1 MARSFSASVRR
12 LTLALFVL
20 QLALLPMMAIA
31 SDADPE
37 QDFCVGDSKNPTIV
51 NGLVCKNPAEVKAND
66 FKFSGLA
73 TPGNTNNPLGSNV
86 TAAFAAKFPGINT
99 LGISMARLDF
109 AKGGLVPPHT
119 HPRATEIIFVVEGSL
134 FVGFVSTNET
144 LYATTL
150 QKGDVFVFPRGLL
163 HFELNVCDGTATAIA
178 ALNSQ
183 NPGTQIQAVALFN
196 SKISEVVLEKA
207 FGLGEKAVQHIE
219 STVEAANAV
228 N

>member
-1 MARSFSASVRR
+1 MAGSFSAHVRR
-12 LTLALFVL
+12 VTVALFVL
-20 QLALLPMMAIA
+20 QLALLPLMAIA

-37 QDFCVGDSKNPTIV
+37 QDFCVADMNNPTIV
-51 NGLVCKNPAEVKAND
+51 NGLVCKNPALVKGTD
-66 FKFSGLA
+66 FMSTLLA

-86 TAAFAAKFPGINT
+86 TAAVAAKFPGINT

-134 FVGFVSTNET
+134 FVGFVDTT
-144 LYATTL
+144 GKLFPTTL

-163 HFELNVCDGTATAIA
+163 HFELNVCDGPTTAIA

-183 NPGTQIQAVALFN
+183 NAGTQIQATALFN
-196 SKISEVVLEKA
+196 SNISEVVLEKA
-207 FGLGEKAVQHIE
+207 FGLGEKAVQKIE
-219 STVEAANAV
+219 YAVKAANQ
-228 N
+228 

>member
-12 LTLALFVL
+12 VTLALFVL

-37 QDFCVGDSKNPTIV
+37 QDFCVGDSNNPNIV

-73 TPGNTNNPLGSNV
+73 NPGNTNNPLGSNV
-86 TAAFAAKFPGINT
+86 TAAFAAEFPGINT

-119 HPRATEIIFVVEGSL
+119 HPRATEIIFVVE
-134 FVGFVSTNET
+134 
-144 LYATTL
+144 
-150 QKGDVFVFPRGLL
+150 
-163 HFELNVCDGTATAIA
+163 

-196 SKISEVVLEKA
+196 SKINEVVLEKA

-219 STVEAANAV
+219 YTVEAANAV